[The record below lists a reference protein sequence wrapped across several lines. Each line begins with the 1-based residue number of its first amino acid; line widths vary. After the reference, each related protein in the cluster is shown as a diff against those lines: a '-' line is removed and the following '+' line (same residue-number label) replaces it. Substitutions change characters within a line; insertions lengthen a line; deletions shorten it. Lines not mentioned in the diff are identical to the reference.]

1 MTDAQIFHSPSR
13 LSSNFIFRSGSLE
26 IGINNDKS
34 PEILIT
40 IDIEQIIDSG
50 KINEYHAINSPNA
63 KRPNP
68 IPTANAP
75 FCFPSMYETI
85 VSIEP

>member
-1 MTDAQIFHSPSR
+1 MKILNRNYMILLRYMVSTNNIKDFDFIKIARLHTQIFYYSSR

-40 IDIEQIIDSG
+40 IDIE
-50 KINEYHAINSPNA
+50 
-63 KRPNP
+63 
-68 IPTANAP
+68 
-75 FCFPSMYETI
+75 
-85 VSIEP
+85 